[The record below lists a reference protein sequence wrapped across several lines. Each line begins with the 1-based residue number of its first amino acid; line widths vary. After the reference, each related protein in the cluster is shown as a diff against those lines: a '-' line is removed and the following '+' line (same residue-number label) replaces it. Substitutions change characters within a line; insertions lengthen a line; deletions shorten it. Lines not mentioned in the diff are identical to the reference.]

1 MKENML
7 NWVLSD
13 CIMVQFVCDIFYQL
27 YAITSDLIFQ
37 LYKGVTPVKLSKKL
51 DTATNRFKFQN
62 FKVIEWCNF
71 KLSVEIEIK
80 EGFERRPRASATLR
94 LFRK

>member
-1 MKENML
+1 ML
-7 NWVLSD
+7 YWIQSD
-13 CIMVQFVCDIFYQL
+13 ICNSLQFVYGSFHQL
-27 YAITSDLIFQ
+27 FAITSDLIFQ
-37 LYKGVTPVKLSKKL
+37 LYKGVTLSKKL
-51 DTATNRFKFQN
+51 DMATNRFEFQN

-80 EGFERRPRASATLR
+80 EGFEKRPRVSATLR

>member
-1 MKENML
+1 ML
-7 NWVLSD
+7 NWVWSD

-27 YAITSDLIFQ
+27 YTITSDLIFQ
-37 LYKGVTPVKLSKKL
+37 LYKGVTLSKKL
-51 DTATNRFKFQN
+51 DMATNRFEFQN

-80 EGFERRPRASATLR
+80 EGFEKRPRASATLR

>member
-1 MKENML
+1 ML
-7 NWVLSD
+7 NWIWSD

-27 YAITSDLIFQ
+27 YTITSDLIFQ
-37 LYKGVTPVKLSKKL
+37 LYKGVTLSKKL
-51 DTATNRFKFQN
+51 DMATNRFEFQN

-80 EGFERRPRASATLR
+80 EGFEKRPRASATLR

>member
-1 MKENML
+1 
-7 NWVLSD
+7 
-13 CIMVQFVCDIFYQL
+13 MVQFVCDIFYQL

-37 LYKGVTPVKLSKKL
+37 LYKGVTLSKKL
-51 DTATNRFKFQN
+51 DMATNRFEFQN

-80 EGFERRPRASATLR
+80 EGFEKRPRASATLR

>member
-1 MKENML
+1 ML

-13 CIMVQFVCDIFYQL
+13 CIMVQFVSDIFYQL

-51 DTATNRFKFQN
+51 DTATYRFEFQN

-71 KLSVEIEIK
+71 
-80 EGFERRPRASATLR
+80 
-94 LFRK
+94 